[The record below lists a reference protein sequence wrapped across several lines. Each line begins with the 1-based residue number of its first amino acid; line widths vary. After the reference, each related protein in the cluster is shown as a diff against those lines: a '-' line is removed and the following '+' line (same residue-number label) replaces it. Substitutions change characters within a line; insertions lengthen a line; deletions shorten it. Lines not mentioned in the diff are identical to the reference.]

1 MGGGGGNGGEKLMVV
16 ADRWLER
23 KVRSV
28 AGKRGKQFYVVE
40 REINLSKLRVVP
52 RGGRSMGKKKEVRGE
67 EKKRI
72 LSSK

>member
-1 MGGGGGNGGEKLMVV
+1 
-16 ADRWLER
+16 
-23 KVRSV
+23 VRSV

-67 EKKRI
+67 EKK
-72 LSSK
+72 